1 MNGANRPE
9 SNATRIVQF
18 ASWQHRGRS
27 LRSPAASCFLLHF
40 VANKRTILKYSYKM
54 LQLYD
59 TVETFIEVLVPLD
72 TKEVISETF
81 FTANLLE

>member
-1 MNGANRPE
+1 
-9 SNATRIVQF
+9 
-18 ASWQHRGRS
+18 
-27 LRSPAASCFLLHF
+27 
-40 VANKRTILKYSYKM
+40 M